1 MEKGFFFQQNM
12 GFRIRDL
19 REKRGSVA
27 RKAPTREA
35 PLLCSDGEGSAAGA
49 EGRDTAAWWAG
60 QGRG

>member
-1 MEKGFFFQQNM
+1 M

-19 REKRGSVA
+19 REKRGQRA

-49 EGRDTAAWWAG
+49 GGRDTAAWWAG
-60 QGRG
+60 LDGL